1 MQSGKI
7 MSIDTPENVIREFKK
22 PMWSVKADEMYRLL
36 NDLKNYPNTESCNSF
51 GEVHHLVL
59 KNDDLDEVKMLNYL
73 QEHMH
78 KNISIKPAQ
87 PNIEDRFM
95 QLMQQ

>member
-1 MQSGKI
+1 
-7 MSIDTPENVIREFKK
+7 
-22 PMWSVKADEMYRLL
+22 MYRLL
-36 NDLKNYPNTESCNSF
+36 NDLKNYPGTESCNSF

-59 KNDDLDEVKMLNYL
+59 KNDDRDEEKMLNYL
-73 QEHMH
+73 QEHQH
-78 KNISIKPAQ
+78 KNISIKPAK